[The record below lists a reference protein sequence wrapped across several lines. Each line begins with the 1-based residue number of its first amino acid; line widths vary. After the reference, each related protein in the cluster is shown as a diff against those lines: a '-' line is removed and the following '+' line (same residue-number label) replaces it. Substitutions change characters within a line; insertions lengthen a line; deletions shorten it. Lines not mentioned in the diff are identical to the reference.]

1 MNAAVFLTCGGGIHR
16 KFTGLLLCGP
26 GGGNRG
32 LSSATTHVK
41 PGDFFVR
48 SSATDEFPQ
57 SSPFITSSLSD
68 EDIEL
73 FLFKTTQ

>member
-1 MNAAVFLTCGGGIHR
+1 MTKDKI
-16 KFTGLLLCGP
+16 LLVKNCLLMSEGEVIKY
-26 GGGNRG
+26 
-32 LSSATTHVK
+32 HVE
-41 PGDFFVR
+41 PGDVFVR

>member
-1 MNAAVFLTCGGGIHR
+1 M
-16 KFTGLLLCGP
+16 
-26 GGGNRG
+26 
-32 LSSATTHVK
+32 SSVTTHVE
-41 PGDFFVR
+41 PGDVFVR